1 MRRNNYY
8 KGRGGYYN
16 KGGNRGGGY
25 YGGGGRRRGGNRGY
39 GYNQYDYYE
48 DDYNNKNEKFV
59 EVEIY
64 SSSKPLPKNTNQE
77 IEKSSSNQNKEK
89 EIEISSKNNKSKFQ
103 EDIEDDTFDD
113 TYESGNYDPN
123 ENYDENDNY
132 DDYDYDYGYDYGQPD
147 DNNDYNDYNYSKN
160 SNSKTYQ
167 SNPKYDKMTFTNESG
182 FTEMVDKS
190 INYNKNDY
198 ISDNFVNVLMIAEK
212 PSIARA
218 ISEVLSGN
226 KFKNHRMG
234 RGKCL
239 LTFDGFFQ
247 GAKARFTVS
256 AVAGHVYTSDFLK
269 QHNKWD
275 AIDPVELYDV
285 PIVKLEAM
293 RKMRMPQLIQKLSK
307 GKDILC
313 LWLDCDSEGENIC
326 YEVIYNSLPYL
337 NKKSYQQIFRAKFSS
352 LTKKDLR
359 EAFDKISDYADKNV
373 SLSVD
378 ARQVIDLKIG
388 VSFTRFL
395 TSSIMPALSGL
406 DESYKML
413 SYGPCQTPTLW
424 FCVNRQ
430 NEIKN
435 FRSTPYY
442 KLYIEVEINKFRY
455 KIFYDKKFKKKSEF
469 NDILEKLKKVKEIKI
484 KEIIKEQNTKTPPVG
499 LNTATLLKI
508 ASSFLKM
515 SPHETMSVAES
526 LYTKGFITY
535 PRTETT
541 KYASTFDFKGS
552 LNNFSN
558 HPDFGENV
566 KKILKDYKFPILKG
580 INAGDHPPITPAKVA
595 TKSDLKGNHW
605 NLYECICNNYFA
617 SISPPIQYDNI
628 TYKFDID
635 GLIFEESSTK
645 INQEGFLIFQPHKK
659 KNYIKNFP
667 ALLKDKLY
675 PLVFVSYDE
684 NWTEPPEYIT
694 EAELIGEMEKNHIGT
709 DASMSVHIENICQRG
724 YVKVDEGRHLIPSKL
739 GNALIDAL
747 GTVDPSIVHPENRAK
762 IEDFVNQVAHG
773 KKKYKDVLKFALE
786 LYKDRFNVIRVHYNK
801 LLEIFGK
808 YFKLDRTKIGKE
820 MTQINKKNEN
830 YKKEM
835 YHQKT
840 EDEVDW
846 LNECDECH
854 KGKMYVDY
862 DKFDKFC
869 IFCTS
874 CKRKDKIIRDALK
887 IEAQKDKKCPKCGA
901 IFITVEVENPFL
913 NGDTTYTGCLF
924 CDKKLR

>member
-8 KGRGGYYN
+8 KGGRGYYN

-25 YGGGGRRRGGNRGY
+25 YGGGGRRRGGNRNY
-39 GYNQYDYYE
+39 GNNQYNYYE
-48 DDYNNKNEKFV
+48 ENYDNKNDKYV
-59 EVEIY
+59 EVEI
-64 SSSKPLPKNTNQE
+64 S
-77 IEKSSSNQNKEK
+77 SSSNSKK
-89 EIEISSKNNKSKFQ
+89 EIAKEISSSPPKNGKEVEINSNNNKIKFQ
-103 EDIEDDTFDD
+103 DDIEDDTFDD

-123 ENYDENDNY
+123 ENIDENEDY
-132 DDYDYDYGYDYGQPD
+132 DDYDYGYGNYDNGYGYEEPD
-147 DNNDYNDYNYSKN
+147 NKYNYSN
-160 SNSKTYQ
+160 NNSKAYQ

-190 INYNKNDY
+190 INYNKNEY

-218 ISEVLSGN
+218 ISEALSGN

-234 RGKCL
+234 KGKCL

-256 AVAGHVYTSDFLK
+256 AVAGHVYTSDFLR

-285 PIVKLEAM
+285 PIVKLDAM

-337 NKKSYQQIFRAKFSS
+337 NKTSYQQIFRAKFSS
-352 LTKKDLR
+352 LTKKDLK
-359 EAFDKISDYADKNV
+359 EAFDKLSDYADKNV

-395 TSSIMPALSGL
+395 TTSIMPALGGL

-424 FCVNRQ
+424 FCVTRQ

-435 FRSTPYY
+435 FQSTPYY
-442 KLYIEVEINKFRY
+442 KLFIEVEINKFRH

-469 NDILEKLKKVKEIKI
+469 KDILDNLKKVKEIKI
-484 KEIIKEQNTKTPPVG
+484 KEIITESNTKTPPVG

-515 SPHETMSVAES
+515 SPHDTMVIAES
-526 LYTKGFITY
+526 LYTKGYITY

-552 LNNFSN
+552 LTNFSN

-580 INAGDHPPITPAKVA
+580 INAGDHPPITPSKVA
-595 TKSDLKGNHW
+595 TRNELKGNNW

-617 SISPPIQYDNI
+617 SISPPVQYDNI
-628 TYKFDID
+628 TYKFDIN
-635 GLIFEESSTK
+635 GIVFEESSTK
-645 INQEGFLIFQPHKK
+645 INQEGFLLFQPYKK
-659 KNYIKNFP
+659 KNFIKNFP
-667 ALLKDKLY
+667 SLLKDKSY
-675 PLVFVSYDE
+675 PLFMASYEE
-684 NWTEPPEYIT
+684 NWTQPPDYIT

-724 YVKVDEGRHLIPSKL
+724 YVKVDEGRHLKPTKL

-773 KKKYKDVLKFALE
+773 KKTYKEVLKFALE
-786 LYKDRFNVIRVHYNK
+786 LYKERFNVIRVHYNK
-801 LLEIFGK
+801 LLDIFGK
-808 YFKLDRTKIGKE
+808 YFKLELSKIGKE
-820 MTQINKKNEN
+820 MSQISKKNEN
-830 YKKEM
+830 FKKEN
-835 YHQKT
+835 YHQKK

-854 KGKMYVDY
+854 KGKMYVDF

-874 CKRKDKIIRDALK
+874 CKRKTKIIRDAIK
-887 IEAQKDKKCPKCGA
+887 IEVAKDKKCQKCGA

>member
-59 EVEIY
+59 EVEIS

-147 DNNDYNDYNYSKN
+147 DNNDYNDYNYSKSN
-160 SNSKTYQ
+160 NSKTYQ

-541 KYASTFDFKGS
+541 KYAVLWTMPNTDF
-552 LNNFSN
+552 
-558 HPDFGENV
+558 
-566 KKILKDYKFPILKG
+566 
-580 INAGDHPPITPAKVA
+580 
-595 TKSDLKGNHW
+595 
-605 NLYECICNNYFA
+605 
-617 SISPPIQYDNI
+617 
-628 TYKFDID
+628 
-635 GLIFEESSTK
+635 
-645 INQEGFLIFQPHKK
+645 
-659 KNYIKNFP
+659 
-667 ALLKDKLY
+667 
-675 PLVFVSYDE
+675 
-684 NWTEPPEYIT
+684 
-694 EAELIGEMEKNHIGT
+694 M
-709 DASMSVHIENICQRG
+709 
-724 YVKVDEGRHLIPSKL
+724 
-739 GNALIDAL
+739 
-747 GTVDPSIVHPENRAK
+747 
-762 IEDFVNQVAHG
+762 
-773 KKKYKDVLKFALE
+773 VL
-786 LYKDRFNVIRVHYNK
+786 
-801 LLEIFGK
+801 
-808 YFKLDRTKIGKE
+808 
-820 MTQINKKNEN
+820 
-830 YKKEM
+830 
-835 YHQKT
+835 
-840 EDEVDW
+840 
-846 LNECDECH
+846 C
-854 KGKMYVDY
+854 
-862 DKFDKFC
+862 
-869 IFCTS
+869 
-874 CKRKDKIIRDALK
+874 
-887 IEAQKDKKCPKCGA
+887 
-901 IFITVEVENPFL
+901 
-913 NGDTTYTGCLF
+913 
-924 CDKKLR
+924 

>member
-8 KGRGGYYN
+8 KGGRGYYN

-25 YGGGGRRRGGNRGY
+25 YGGGGRRRGGNRNY
-39 GYNQYDYYE
+39 GNNQYNYYE
-48 DDYNNKNEKFV
+48 ENYDNKNDKYV
-59 EVEIY
+59 EVEI
-64 SSSKPLPKNTNQE
+64 S
-77 IEKSSSNQNKEK
+77 SSSNPKK
-89 EIEISSKNNKSKFQ
+89 EIAKEISSSPPKDGKEVEINSNNNKIKFQ
-103 EDIEDDTFDD
+103 DDIEDDTFDD

-123 ENYDENDNY
+123 ENIDENEDY
-132 DDYDYDYGYDYGQPD
+132 DDYDYGYGNYDNGYGYEEPD
-147 DNNDYNDYNYSKN
+147 NKYNYSN
-160 SNSKTYQ
+160 NNSKTYQ

-190 INYNKNDY
+190 INYNKNEY

-218 ISEVLSGN
+218 ISEALSGN

-234 RGKCL
+234 KGKCL

-256 AVAGHVYTSDFLK
+256 AVAGHVYTSDFLR

-285 PIVKLEAM
+285 PIVKLDAM

-337 NKKSYQQIFRAKFSS
+337 NKRSYQQIFRAKFSS
-352 LTKKDLR
+352 LTKKDLK
-359 EAFDKISDYADKNV
+359 EAFDKLSDYADKNV

-395 TSSIMPALSGL
+395 TTSIMPALGGL

-424 FCVNRQ
+424 FCVTRQ

-435 FRSTPYY
+435 FQSTPYY
-442 KLYIEVEINKFRY
+442 KLFIEVEINKFRH

-469 NDILEKLKKVKEIKI
+469 KDILDNLKKVKEIKI
-484 KEIIKEQNTKTPPVG
+484 KEIITESNTKTPPVG

-515 SPHETMSVAES
+515 SPHDTMVIAES
-526 LYTKGFITY
+526 LYTKGYITY

-552 LNNFSN
+552 LTNFSN

-580 INAGDHPPITPAKVA
+580 INAGDHPPITPSKVA
-595 TKSDLKGNHW
+595 TRNELKGNNW

-617 SISPPIQYDNI
+617 SISPPVQYDNI
-628 TYKFDID
+628 TYKFDIN
-635 GLIFEESSTK
+635 GIVFEESSTK
-645 INQEGFLIFQPHKK
+645 INQEGFLLFQPYKK
-659 KNYIKNFP
+659 KNFIKNFP
-667 ALLKDKLY
+667 SLLKDKSY
-675 PLVFVSYDE
+675 PLFMASYEE
-684 NWTEPPEYIT
+684 NWTQPPDYIT

-724 YVKVDEGRHLIPSKL
+724 YVKVDEGRHLKPTKL

-773 KKKYKDVLKFALE
+773 KKTYKEVLKFALE
-786 LYKDRFNVIRVHYNK
+786 LYKERFNVIRVHYNK
-801 LLEIFGK
+801 LLDIFGK
-808 YFKLDRTKIGKE
+808 YFKLELSKI
-820 MTQINKKNEN
+820 
-830 YKKEM
+830 
-835 YHQKT
+835 
-840 EDEVDW
+840 
-846 LNECDECH
+846 
-854 KGKMYVDY
+854 
-862 DKFDKFC
+862 
-869 IFCTS
+869 
-874 CKRKDKIIRDALK
+874 
-887 IEAQKDKKCPKCGA
+887 
-901 IFITVEVENPFL
+901 
-913 NGDTTYTGCLF
+913 
-924 CDKKLR
+924 

>member
-8 KGRGGYYN
+8 KGGRGYYNSGGRGGYY
-16 KGGNRGGGY
+16 GG
-25 YGGGGRRRGGNRGY
+25 GGGGRRRGGNRNY
-39 GYNQYDYYE
+39 GYNQYDYYG
-48 DDYNNKNEKFV
+48 DNYNKNDKFV
-59 EVEIY
+59 AVEISSSSNKKEIEKEIPSSPPKEGKEVEI
-64 SSSKPLPKNTNQE
+64 N
-77 IEKSSSNQNKEK
+77 SN
-89 EIEISSKNNKSKFQ
+89 NNKMKYQ
-103 EDIEDDTFDD
+103 DDIEDDTYD
-113 TYESGNYDPN
+113 ESGNYNYDPN
-123 ENYDENDNY
+123 EDYDEKEEDYDDYNYGYNY
-132 DDYDYDYGYDYGQPD
+132 DDSY
-147 DNNDYNDYNYSKN
+147 NNSNNYSN
-160 SNSKTYQ
+160 TSNTKTYK

-182 FTEMVDKS
+182 FTEMVDKT
-190 INYNKNDY
+190 INYNKSDY
-198 ISDNFVNVLMIAEK
+198 VADNFVNVLMIAEK

-218 ISEVLSGN
+218 ISEALSGN

-234 RGKCL
+234 KGKCL

-256 AVAGHVYTSDFLK
+256 AVAGHVYTSDFLR

-275 AIDPVELYDV
+275 AIDPVDLYDV

-293 RKMRMPQLIQKLSK
+293 RKMKMPQLIQKLSK

-326 YEVIYNSLPYL
+326 YEVIHNSLPYL
-337 NKKSYQQIFRAKFSS
+337 NRKNYQQIFRAKFSS
-352 LTKKDLR
+352 LTKKDLKQ
-359 EAFDKISDYADKNV
+359 AFESISEYADKNV

-395 TSSIMPALSGL
+395 TSSILPALTGL

-435 FRSTPYY
+435 FRSSPYY
-442 KLYIEVEINKFRY
+442 KLFIEIEVNKFRH
-455 KIFYDKKFKKKSEF
+455 KIYYGKTFKKTSEF
-469 NDILEKLKKVKEIKI
+469 KEILENLKKVKEIKI
-484 KEIIKEQNTKTPPVG
+484 KDIKIEQNTKTPQVG

-508 ASSFLKM
+508 ASSFLRM
-515 SPHETMSVAES
+515 SPHDTMVIAES

-552 LNNFSN
+552 LNNFSS

-566 KKILKDYKFPILKG
+566 KKILKDYKFPVLKG

-595 TKSDLKGNHW
+595 TKNDLKGDHW
-605 NLYECICNNYFA
+605 RLYECICNNYFA
-617 SISPPIQYDNI
+617 SISPPVQYDNI
-628 TYKFDID
+628 TYTFDIN
-635 GLIFEESSTK
+635 GVIFEEYSTK
-645 INQEGFLIFQPHKK
+645 INQEGFLLFQPHKK
-659 KNYIKNFP
+659 KNFVRNFP
-667 ALLKDKLY
+667 SLLKDKSY
-675 PLVFVSYDE
+675 PLLFASYE
-684 NWTEPPEYIT
+684 EKWTEPPDYIT
-694 EAELIGEMEKNHIGT
+694 ESELIGEMETNHIGT

-724 YVKVDEGRHLIPSKL
+724 YVRVDEGRHLIPSKL

-747 GTVDPSIVHPENRAK
+747 GTVDPSIIHPENRAK

-773 KKKYKDVLKFALE
+773 KKTYKDVLKFALE
-786 LYKDRFNVIRVHYNK
+786 LYKERFNVIRVHYNK

-808 YFKLDRTKIGKE
+808 YFRLDMSKIGKE
-820 MTQINKKNEN
+820 MSSINKKNED
-830 YKKEM
+830 YKKEI

-840 EDEVDW
+840 EEEVDW
-846 LNECDECH
+846 LNECDECK
-854 KGKMYVDY
+854 KGKMYVDF

-874 CKRKDKIIRDALK
+874 CKRKTKIIRDAIK
-887 IEAQKDKKCPKCGA
+887 IEVAKDQKCKKCGA
-901 IFITVEVENPFL
+901 TYITVEVENPFL

-924 CDKKLR
+924 CDKKLS

>member
-8 KGRGGYYN
+8 KGGGGYYN
-16 KGGNRGGGY
+16 KRGGGY
-25 YGGGGRRRGGNRGY
+25 YGGGGRRRGGNRAY
-39 GYNQYDYYE
+39 GYNQYEYYE
-48 DDYNNKNEKFV
+48 EDYNNNQNNKFV
-59 EVEIY
+59 EVEIS
-64 SSSKPLPKNTNQE
+64 SSSKPL
-77 IEKSSSNQNKEK
+77 QNKEIAK
-89 EIEISSKNNKSKFQ
+89 EISSSPPKGGKEVEITSKNSKIKYQ
-103 EDIEDDTFDD
+103 DDIEDDTFDD
-113 TYESGNYDPN
+113 TYESGNYDLN
-123 ENYDENDNY
+123 ENYDDK
-132 DDYDYDYGYDYGQPD
+132 DDYDDYGYDCNYGYE
-147 DNNDYNDYNYSKN
+147 DNNNYNNTKA
-160 SNSKTYQ
+160 YQ

-182 FTEMVDKS
+182 FTEMVDKT
-190 INYNKNDY
+190 INYKKSDY
-198 ISDNFVNVLMIAEK
+198 VNDNFVNVLMIAEK
-212 PSIARA
+212 PSIART
-218 ISEVLSGN
+218 ISEALSGN
-226 KFKNHRMG
+226 KFKNHKMG

-256 AVAGHVYTSDFLK
+256 AVAGHVYTSDFLR

-293 RKMRMPQLIQKLSK
+293 RKMKMPQLIQKLSK

-337 NKKSYQQIFRAKFSS
+337 NKRNYQQIFRAKFSS
-352 LTKKDLR
+352 LTKKDLK

-395 TSSIMPALSGL
+395 TSSIMPALTELS
-406 DESYKML
+406 ENYKML

-430 NEIKN
+430 NEMKN
-435 FRSTPYY
+435 FVSTPYY
-442 KLYIEVEINKFRY
+442 KLYIEVEINGFRH
-455 KIFYDKKFKKKSEF
+455 KIFYDKKFKKKNEF
-469 NDILEKLKKVKEIKI
+469 QEILEKLKKIKEIKVKEIKT
-484 KEIIKEQNTKTPPVG
+484 EQNTKTPPVG

-515 SPHETMSVAES
+515 SPHETMQIAES
-526 LYTKGFITY
+526 LYTKGYITY

-558 HPDFGENV
+558 HPNFGDNV

-595 TKSDLKGNHW
+595 TKDDLRGNNW

-628 TYKFDID
+628 TYKFEIC
-635 GLIFEESSTK
+635 GLEFEEYSTK
-645 INQEGFLIFQPHKK
+645 INQEGFLLFQPYKK

-667 ALLKDKLY
+667 SLLKDKLY
-675 PLVFVSYDE
+675 PLSFVSYEE
-684 NWTEPPEYIT
+684 NWTSPPDYIT

-762 IEDFVNQVAHG
+762 IEDFVNQVSHG
-773 KKKYKDVLKFALE
+773 KKTYKEVLKFALE
-786 LYKDRFNVIRVHYNK
+786 LYKERFNVIRVHYNK

-808 YFKLDRTKIGKE
+808 YFKLDRSKIGKE
-820 MTQINKKNEN
+820 MNQIHKKNEDF
-830 YKKEM
+830 KKEK

-874 CKRKDKIIRDALK
+874 CKRKDKIIRDAIK
-887 IEAQKDKKCPKCGA
+887 IEVAKEQKCKKCGA
-901 IFITVEVENPFL
+901 TFITVEVENPFL

>member
-8 KGRGGYYN
+8 KGGRGYYN

-25 YGGGGRRRGGNRGY
+25 YGGGGRRRGGNRNY
-39 GYNQYDYYE
+39 GNNQYNYYE
-48 DDYNNKNEKFV
+48 ENYDNKNVKYV
-59 EVEIY
+59 EVEI
-64 SSSKPLPKNTNQE
+64 S
-77 IEKSSSNQNKEK
+77 SSSNSKK
-89 EIEISSKNNKSKFQ
+89 EIAKEISSSPPKNGKEVEINSNNNKIKFQ
-103 EDIEDDTFDD
+103 DDIEDDTFDD

-123 ENYDENDNY
+123 ENIDENEDY
-132 DDYDYDYGYDYGQPD
+132 DDYDYGYGNYDNGYGYEEPD
-147 DNNDYNDYNYSKN
+147 NKYNYSN
-160 SNSKTYQ
+160 NNSKTYQ

-190 INYNKNDY
+190 INYNKNEY

-218 ISEVLSGN
+218 ISEALSGN

-234 RGKCL
+234 KGKCL

-256 AVAGHVYTSDFLK
+256 AVAGHVYTSDFLR

-285 PIVKLEAM
+285 PIVKLDAM

-337 NKKSYQQIFRAKFSS
+337 NKRSYQQIFRAKFSS
-352 LTKKDLR
+352 LTKKDLK
-359 EAFDKISDYADKNV
+359 EAFDKLSDYADKNV

-395 TSSIMPALSGL
+395 TTSIMPALGGL

-424 FCVNRQ
+424 FCVTRQ

-435 FRSTPYY
+435 FQSTPYY
-442 KLYIEVEINKFRY
+442 KLFIEVEINKFRH

-469 NDILEKLKKVKEIKI
+469 KDILDNLKKVKEIKI
-484 KEIIKEQNTKTPPVG
+484 KEIITESNTKTPPVG

-515 SPHETMSVAES
+515 SPHDTMVIAES
-526 LYTKGFITY
+526 LYTKGYITY

-552 LNNFSN
+552 LTNFSN

-580 INAGDHPPITPAKVA
+580 INAGDHPPITPSKVA
-595 TKSDLKGNHW
+595 TRNELKGNNW

-617 SISPPIQYDNI
+617 SISPPVQYDNI
-628 TYKFDID
+628 TYKFDIN
-635 GLIFEESSTK
+635 GIVFEESSTK
-645 INQEGFLIFQPHKK
+645 INQEGFLLFQPYKK
-659 KNYIKNFP
+659 KNFIKNFP
-667 ALLKDKLY
+667 SLLKDKSY
-675 PLVFVSYDE
+675 PLFMASYEE
-684 NWTEPPEYIT
+684 NWTQPPDYIT

-724 YVKVDEGRHLIPSKL
+724 YVKVDEGRHLKPTKL

-773 KKKYKDVLKFALE
+773 KKTYKEVLKFALE
-786 LYKDRFNVIRVHYNK
+786 LYKERFNVIRVHYNK
-801 LLEIFGK
+801 LLDIFGK
-808 YFKLDRTKIGKE
+808 YFKLELSKIGKE
-820 MTQINKKNEN
+820 MSQISKKNEN
-830 YKKEM
+830 FKKEN
-835 YHQKT
+835 YHQKK

-854 KGKMYVDY
+854 KGKMYVDF

-874 CKRKDKIIRDALK
+874 CKRKTKIIRDAIK
-887 IEAQKDKKCPKCGA
+887 IEVAKDKKCQKCGA

>member
-8 KGRGGYYN
+8 KGGRGYYN
-16 KGGNRGGGY
+16 KGGNRGSGY
-25 YGGGGRRRGGNRGY
+25 YGGGGRRRGGNRNY
-39 GYNQYDYYE
+39 GNNQYNYYE
-48 DDYNNKNEKFV
+48 ENYDNKNDKYV
-59 EVEIY
+59 EVEI
-64 SSSKPLPKNTNQE
+64 S
-77 IEKSSSNQNKEK
+77 SSSNPKK
-89 EIEISSKNNKSKFQ
+89 EIAKEISSSPPKDGKEVEINSNNNKIKFQ
-103 EDIEDDTFDD
+103 DDIEDDTFDD

-123 ENYDENDNY
+123 ENIDENEDY
-132 DDYDYDYGYDYGQPD
+132 DDYDYGYGNYDNGYGYEEPD
-147 DNNDYNDYNYSKN
+147 NKYNYSN
-160 SNSKTYQ
+160 NNSKTYQ

-190 INYNKNDY
+190 INYNKNEY

-218 ISEVLSGN
+218 ISEALSGN

-234 RGKCL
+234 KGKCL

-256 AVAGHVYTSDFLK
+256 AVAGHVYTSDFLR

-285 PIVKLEAM
+285 PIVKLDAM

-337 NKKSYQQIFRAKFSS
+337 NKRSYQQIFRAKFSS
-352 LTKKDLR
+352 LTKKDLK
-359 EAFDKISDYADKNV
+359 EAFDKLSDYADKNV

-395 TSSIMPALSGL
+395 TTSIMPALGGL

-424 FCVNRQ
+424 FCVTRQ

-435 FRSTPYY
+435 FQSTPYY
-442 KLYIEVEINKFRY
+442 KLFIEVEINKFRH

-469 NDILEKLKKVKEIKI
+469 KDILDNLKKVKEIKI
-484 KEIIKEQNTKTPPVG
+484 KEIITESNTKTPPVG

-515 SPHETMSVAES
+515 SPHDTMVIAES
-526 LYTKGFITY
+526 LYTKGYITY

-552 LNNFSN
+552 LTNFSN

-580 INAGDHPPITPAKVA
+580 INAGDHPPITPSKVA
-595 TKSDLKGNHW
+595 TRNELKGNNW

-617 SISPPIQYDNI
+617 SISPPVQYDNI
-628 TYKFDID
+628 TYKFDIN
-635 GLIFEESSTK
+635 GIVFEESSTK
-645 INQEGFLIFQPHKK
+645 INQEGFLLFQPYKK
-659 KNYIKNFP
+659 KNFIKNFP
-667 ALLKDKLY
+667 SLLKDKSY
-675 PLVFVSYDE
+675 PLFMASYEE
-684 NWTEPPEYIT
+684 NWTQPPDYIT

-724 YVKVDEGRHLIPSKL
+724 YVKVDEGRHLKPTKL

-773 KKKYKDVLKFALE
+773 KKTYKEVLKFALE
-786 LYKDRFNVIRVHYNK
+786 LYKERFNVIRVHYNK
-801 LLEIFGK
+801 LLDIFGK
-808 YFKLDRTKIGKE
+808 YFKLELNKIGKE
-820 MTQINKKNEN
+820 MSQISKKNEN
-830 YKKEM
+830 FKKEN
-835 YHQKT
+835 YHQKK

-854 KGKMYVDY
+854 KGKMYVDF

-874 CKRKDKIIRDALK
+874 CKRKTKIIRDAIK
-887 IEAQKDKKCPKCGA
+887 IEVAKDKKCQKCGA

>member
-8 KGRGGYYN
+8 KSGGGYYN
-16 KGGNRGGGY
+16 KRGGGY
-25 YGGGGRRRGGNRGY
+25 YGGGSRRRGGNRGY

-48 DDYNNKNEKFV
+48 DNYNNNNNDKFV
-59 EVEIY
+59 EVEIS
-64 SSSKPLPKNTNQE
+64 SSSKPIQKQE
-77 IEKSSSNQNKEK
+77 IEKEIPSSPPKGAKEV
-89 EIEISSKNNKSKFQ
+89 EITSKNSKIKYQ
-103 EDIEDDTFDD
+103 DDIEDDTFDD

-123 ENYDENDNY
+123 ENYDDNE
-132 DDYDYDYGYDYGQPD
+132 DYDDYGYDYGYGKE
-147 DNNDYNDYNYSKN
+147 DNNNYN
-160 SNSKTYQ
+160 NSKSYQ
-167 SNPKYDKMTFTNESG
+167 SNPKYDKMTFTNDSG

-190 INYNKNDY
+190 INYNKSEY
-198 ISDNFVNVLMIAEK
+198 VSDNFVNVLMIAEK

-226 KFKNHRMG
+226 KFKNHKMG

-239 LTFDGFFQ
+239 LTFDGYFQ

-256 AVAGHVYTSDFLK
+256 AVAGHVYTSDFLR

-337 NKKSYQQIFRAKFSS
+337 NKRSYQQIFRAKFSS
-352 LTKKDLR
+352 LTKKDLK
-359 EAFDKISDYADKNV
+359 EAFENISDYADKNV

-395 TSSIMPALSGL
+395 TSSIMPALTELS
-406 DESYKML
+406 ENYKML

-435 FRSTPYY
+435 FVSTPYY
-442 KLYIEVEINKFRY
+442 KLYIEVEINKFRH
-455 KIFYDKKFKKKSEF
+455 KIFYDKKFKKKNEF
-469 NDILEKLKKVKEIKI
+469 KDILEKLKEVKEIKVKEII
-484 KEIIKEQNTKTPPVG
+484 TEQNTKTPPVG

-508 ASSFLKM
+508 ASSFFRI
-515 SPHETMSVAES
+515 SPHETMVIAES

-595 TKSDLKGNHW
+595 TKNDLKGNNW

-617 SISPPIQYDNI
+617 SISPPVQYDNI
-628 TYKFDID
+628 TYKFEIN
-635 GLIFEESSTK
+635 GLTFEEYSTK
-645 INQEGFLIFQPHKK
+645 INQEGFLLFQPHKK
-659 KNYIKNFP
+659 KNFVKNFP
-667 ALLKDKLY
+667 SLIKDKTY
-675 PLVFVSYDE
+675 PLVFASYEE
-684 NWTEPPEYIT
+684 NWTEPPDFIT

-724 YVKVDEGRHLIPSKL
+724 YVKVDEGRHLIPS
-739 GNALIDAL
+739 
-747 GTVDPSIVHPENRAK
+747 
-762 IEDFVNQVAHG
+762 
-773 KKKYKDVLKFALE
+773 
-786 LYKDRFNVIRVHYNK
+786 
-801 LLEIFGK
+801 
-808 YFKLDRTKIGKE
+808 
-820 MTQINKKNEN
+820 
-830 YKKEM
+830 
-835 YHQKT
+835 
-840 EDEVDW
+840 
-846 LNECDECH
+846 
-854 KGKMYVDY
+854 
-862 DKFDKFC
+862 
-869 IFCTS
+869 
-874 CKRKDKIIRDALK
+874 
-887 IEAQKDKKCPKCGA
+887 
-901 IFITVEVENPFL
+901 
-913 NGDTTYTGCLF
+913 
-924 CDKKLR
+924 

>member
-8 KGRGGYYN
+8 KGGGYYN
-16 KGGNRGGGY
+16 KGGNYRGGGY
-25 YGGGGRRRGGNRGY
+25 YGGGGRRRGGNRGGY
-39 GYNQYDYYE
+39 GYNQYNQYDDYYE
-48 DDYNNKNEKFV
+48 DNYNNNKNDKFV
-59 EVEIY
+59 AVEIS
-64 SSSKPLPKNTNQE
+64 SSSKPLSKNTKKEVEKE
-77 IEKSSSNQNKEK
+77 ISSSPPKGK
-89 EIEISSKNNKSKFQ
+89 EIEISSNNKNMKFQ
-103 EDIEDDTFDD
+103 DDIEDDTFDD
-113 TYESGNYDPN
+113 TYESGFNYDPN
-123 ENYDENDNY
+123 ENYEENEDY
-132 DDYDYDYGYDYGQPD
+132 DDYNYDYGNSS
-147 DNNDYNDYNYSKN
+147 NNNNYSDN
-160 SNSKTYQ
+160 YNNYSNTSNSKTYQ

-182 FTEMVDKS
+182 FTQMVDKL
-190 INYNKNDY
+190 INYSKSEY
-198 ISDNFVNVLMIAEK
+198 VSDNFVNVLMIAEK

-218 ISEVLSGN
+218 ISEALSGN
-226 KFKNHRMG
+226 KFKNHRTS

-256 AVAGHVYTSDFLK
+256 AVAGHVYTSDFLR

-275 AIDPVELYDV
+275 AIDPVDLYDV

-293 RKMRMPQLIQKLSK
+293 RKAKMPQFIQKLSK

-326 YEVIYNSLPYL
+326 YEVIYNCLPYL
-337 NKKSYQQIFRAKFSS
+337 NKRSYQQIFRAKFSS
-352 LTKKDLR
+352 LTKKDLKQ
-359 EAFDKISDYADKNV
+359 AFDKISDYADKNV

-435 FRSTPYY
+435 FKSTPYY
-442 KLYIEVEINKFRY
+442 KLFIEVEINKFRH

-469 NDILEKLKKVKEIKI
+469 NDILNNLKKVKEIKI
-484 KEIIKEQNTKTPPVG
+484 KDIITEQNTKTPPVG

-515 SPHETMSVAES
+515 SPHDTMVIAEN

-541 KYASTFDFKGS
+541 KYAPTFDFKGS

-566 KKILKDYKFPILKG
+566 KKVLKDYKPPILKG

-595 TKSDLKGNHW
+595 TKNDLKGNYW

-617 SISPPIQYDNI
+617 SISPSIQYDNI
-628 TYKFDID
+628 TYKFDIN
-635 GLIFEESSTK
+635 GIIFEESSTK
-645 INQEGFLIFQPHKK
+645 INQEGFLLFQPYKR

-667 ALLKDKLY
+667 SLLKDKSY
-675 PLVFVSYDE
+675 PLVVASYEE
-684 NWTEPPEYIT
+684 NWTEPPDYIT

-747 GTVDPSIVHPENRAK
+747 GTVDPSIIHPENRAK

-773 KKKYKDVLKFALE
+773 KKQYKEVLKFALE
-786 LYKDRFNVIRVHYNK
+786 LYKERFNVIRVHYNK

-808 YFKLDRTKIGKE
+808 YFKLDRSKIGKE
-820 MTQINKKNEN
+820 MSEIHKKNEN
-830 YKKEM
+830 YKKEN

-874 CKRKDKIIRDALK
+874 CKRKDKIIRDALR
-887 IEAQKDKKCPKCGA
+887 IEVEKEQKCKKCNAK
-901 IFITVEVENPFL
+901 FITVEVENPFL
-913 NGDTTYTGCLF
+913 PRA
-924 CDKKLR
+924 LRSLSSS

>member
-8 KGRGGYYN
+8 KGGRGYYN
-16 KGGNRGGGY
+16 KGGNRGSGY
-25 YGGGGRRRGGNRGY
+25 YGGGGRRRGGNRNY
-39 GYNQYDYYE
+39 GNNQYNYYE
-48 DDYNNKNEKFV
+48 ENYDNKNDKYV
-59 EVEIY
+59 EVEI
-64 SSSKPLPKNTNQE
+64 S
-77 IEKSSSNQNKEK
+77 SSSNSKK
-89 EIEISSKNNKSKFQ
+89 EIAKEISSSPPKNGKEVEINSNNNKIKFQ
-103 EDIEDDTFDD
+103 DDIEDDTFDD

-123 ENYDENDNY
+123 ENIDENEDY
-132 DDYDYDYGYDYGQPD
+132 DDYDYGYGNYDNGYGYEEPD
-147 DNNDYNDYNYSKN
+147 NKYNYSN
-160 SNSKTYQ
+160 NNSKTYQ

-190 INYNKNDY
+190 INYNKNEY

-218 ISEVLSGN
+218 ISEALSGN

-234 RGKCL
+234 KGKCL

-256 AVAGHVYTSDFLK
+256 AVAGHVYTSDFLR

-285 PIVKLEAM
+285 PIVKLDAM

-337 NKKSYQQIFRAKFSS
+337 NKRSYQQIFRAKFSS
-352 LTKKDLR
+352 LTKKDLK
-359 EAFDKISDYADKNV
+359 EAFDKLSDYADKNV

-395 TSSIMPALSGL
+395 TTSIMPALGGL

-424 FCVNRQ
+424 FCVTRQ

-435 FRSTPYY
+435 FQSTPYY
-442 KLYIEVEINKFRY
+442 KLFIEVEINKFRH

-469 NDILEKLKKVKEIKI
+469 KDILDNLKKVKEIKI
-484 KEIIKEQNTKTPPVG
+484 KEIITESNTKTPPVG

-515 SPHETMSVAES
+515 SPHDTMVIAES
-526 LYTKGFITY
+526 LYTKGYITY

-552 LNNFSN
+552 LTNFSN

-580 INAGDHPPITPAKVA
+580 INAGDHPPITPSKVA
-595 TKSDLKGNHW
+595 TRNELKGNNW

-617 SISPPIQYDNI
+617 SISPPVQYDNI
-628 TYKFDID
+628 TYKFDIN
-635 GLIFEESSTK
+635 GIVFEESSTK
-645 INQEGFLIFQPHKK
+645 INQEGFLLFQPYKK
-659 KNYIKNFP
+659 KNFIKNFP
-667 ALLKDKLY
+667 SLLKDKSY
-675 PLVFVSYDE
+675 PLFMASYEE
-684 NWTEPPEYIT
+684 NWTQPPDYIT

-724 YVKVDEGRHLIPSKL
+724 YVKVDEGRHLKPTKL

-773 KKKYKDVLKFALE
+773 KKTYKEVLKFALE
-786 LYKDRFNVIRVHYNK
+786 LYKERFNVIRVHYNK
-801 LLEIFGK
+801 LLDIFGK
-808 YFKLDRTKIGKE
+808 YFKLELSKIGKE
-820 MTQINKKNEN
+820 MSQISKKNEN
-830 YKKEM
+830 FKKEN
-835 YHQKT
+835 YHQKK

-854 KGKMYVDY
+854 KGKMYVDF

-874 CKRKDKIIRDALK
+874 CKRKTKIIRDAIK
-887 IEAQKDKKCPKCGA
+887 IEVAKDKKCQKCGA

>member
-8 KGRGGYYN
+8 KGGRGYYNSGGRGGYY
-16 KGGNRGGGY
+16 GG
-25 YGGGGRRRGGNRGY
+25 GGGGRRRGGNRNY
-39 GYNQYDYYE
+39 GYNQYDYYG
-48 DDYNNKNEKFV
+48 DNYNKNDKFV
-59 EVEIY
+59 AVEISSSANKKEIEKEIPSSPPKEGKEVEI
-64 SSSKPLPKNTNQE
+64 N
-77 IEKSSSNQNKEK
+77 SN
-89 EIEISSKNNKSKFQ
+89 NNKMKYQ
-103 EDIEDDTFDD
+103 DDIEDDTYD
-113 TYESGNYDPN
+113 ESGNYNYDPN
-123 ENYDENDNY
+123 EDYDEKEEDYDDYNYGYNY
-132 DDYDYDYGYDYGQPD
+132 DDSY
-147 DNNDYNDYNYSKN
+147 NNSNNYSN
-160 SNSKTYQ
+160 TSNTKTYK

-182 FTEMVDKS
+182 FTEMVDKT
-190 INYNKNDY
+190 INYNKSDY
-198 ISDNFVNVLMIAEK
+198 VADNFVNVLMIAEK

-218 ISEVLSGN
+218 ISEALSGN

-234 RGKCL
+234 KGKCL

-256 AVAGHVYTSDFLK
+256 AVAGHVYTSDFLR

-275 AIDPVELYDV
+275 AIDPVDLYDV

-293 RKMRMPQLIQKLSK
+293 RKMKMPQLIQKLSK

-326 YEVIYNSLPYL
+326 YEVIHNSLPYL
-337 NKKSYQQIFRAKFSS
+337 NRKNYQQIFRAKFSS
-352 LTKKDLR
+352 LTKKDLKQ
-359 EAFDKISDYADKNV
+359 AFESISEYADKNV

-395 TSSIMPALSGL
+395 TSSILPALTGL

-435 FRSTPYY
+435 FRSSPYY
-442 KLYIEVEINKFRY
+442 KLFIEIEVNKFRH
-455 KIFYDKKFKKKSEF
+455 KIYYGKTFKKTSEF
-469 NDILEKLKKVKEIKI
+469 KEILENLKKVKEIKI
-484 KEIIKEQNTKTPPVG
+484 KDIKIEQNTKTPQVG

-508 ASSFLKM
+508 ASSFLRM
-515 SPHETMSVAES
+515 SPHDTMVIAES

-552 LNNFSN
+552 LNNFSS

-566 KKILKDYKFPILKG
+566 KKILKDYKFPVLKG

-595 TKSDLKGNHW
+595 TKNDLKGDHW
-605 NLYECICNNYFA
+605 RLYECICNNYFA
-617 SISPPIQYDNI
+617 SISPPVQYDNI
-628 TYKFDID
+628 TYTFDIN
-635 GLIFEESSTK
+635 GVIFEEYSTK
-645 INQEGFLIFQPHKK
+645 INQEGFLLFQPHKK
-659 KNYIKNFP
+659 KNFVRNFP
-667 ALLKDKLY
+667 SLLKDKSY
-675 PLVFVSYDE
+675 PLLFASYE
-684 NWTEPPEYIT
+684 EKWTEPPDYIT
-694 EAELIGEMEKNHIGT
+694 ESELIGEMETNHIGT

-724 YVKVDEGRHLIPSKL
+724 YVRVDEGRHLIPSKL

-747 GTVDPSIVHPENRAK
+747 GTVDPSIIHPENRAK

-773 KKKYKDVLKFALE
+773 KKTYKDVLKFALE
-786 LYKDRFNVIRVHYNK
+786 LYKERFNVIRVHYNK

-808 YFKLDRTKIGKE
+808 YFRLDMSKIGKE
-820 MTQINKKNEN
+820 MSSINKKNED
-830 YKKEM
+830 YKKEI

-840 EDEVDW
+840 EEEVDW
-846 LNECDECH
+846 LNECDECK
-854 KGKMYVDY
+854 KGKMYVDF

-874 CKRKDKIIRDALK
+874 CKRKTKIIRDAIK
-887 IEAQKDKKCPKCGA
+887 IEVAKDQKCKKCGA
-901 IFITVEVENPFL
+901 TYITVEVENPFL

-924 CDKKLR
+924 CDKKLS

>member
-8 KGRGGYYN
+8 KGGRGYYN

-25 YGGGGRRRGGNRGY
+25 YGGGGRRRGGNRNY
-39 GYNQYDYYE
+39 GNNQYNYYE
-48 DDYNNKNEKFV
+48 ENYDNKNDKYV
-59 EVEIY
+59 EVEI
-64 SSSKPLPKNTNQE
+64 S
-77 IEKSSSNQNKEK
+77 SSSNSKK
-89 EIEISSKNNKSKFQ
+89 EIAKEISSSPPKNGKEVEINSNNNKIKFQ
-103 EDIEDDTFDD
+103 DDIEDDTFDD

-123 ENYDENDNY
+123 ENIDENEDY
-132 DDYDYDYGYDYGQPD
+132 DDYDYGYGNYDNGYGYEEPD
-147 DNNDYNDYNYSKN
+147 NKYNYSN
-160 SNSKTYQ
+160 NNSKTYQ

-190 INYNKNDY
+190 INYNKNEY

-218 ISEVLSGN
+218 ISEALSGN

-234 RGKCL
+234 KGKCL

-256 AVAGHVYTSDFLK
+256 AVAGHVYTSDFLR

-285 PIVKLEAM
+285 PIVKLDAM

-337 NKKSYQQIFRAKFSS
+337 NKRSYQQIFRAKFSS
-352 LTKKDLR
+352 LTKKDLK
-359 EAFDKISDYADKNV
+359 EAFDKLSDYADKNV

-395 TSSIMPALSGL
+395 TTSIMPALGGL

-424 FCVNRQ
+424 FCVTRQ

-435 FRSTPYY
+435 FQSTPYY
-442 KLYIEVEINKFRY
+442 KLFIEVEINKFRH

-469 NDILEKLKKVKEIKI
+469 KDILDNLKKVKEIKI
-484 KEIIKEQNTKTPPVG
+484 KEIITESNTKTPPVG

-515 SPHETMSVAES
+515 SPHDTMVIAES
-526 LYTKGFITY
+526 LYTKGYITY

-552 LNNFSN
+552 LTNFSN

-580 INAGDHPPITPAKVA
+580 INAGDHPPITPSKVA
-595 TKSDLKGNHW
+595 TRNELKGNNW

-617 SISPPIQYDNI
+617 SISPPVQYDNI
-628 TYKFDID
+628 TYKFDIN
-635 GLIFEESSTK
+635 GIVFEESSTK
-645 INQEGFLIFQPHKK
+645 INQEGFLLFQPYKK
-659 KNYIKNFP
+659 KNFIKNFP
-667 ALLKDKLY
+667 SLLKDKSY
-675 PLVFVSYDE
+675 PLFMASYEE
-684 NWTEPPEYIT
+684 NWTQPPDYIT

-724 YVKVDEGRHLIPSKL
+724 YVKVDEGRHLKPTKL

-773 KKKYKDVLKFALE
+773 KKTYKEVLKFALE
-786 LYKDRFNVIRVHYNK
+786 LYKERFNVIRVHYNK
-801 LLEIFGK
+801 LLDIFGK
-808 YFKLDRTKIGKE
+808 YFKLELSKIGKE
-820 MTQINKKNEN
+820 MSQISKKNEN
-830 YKKEM
+830 FKKEN
-835 YHQKT
+835 YHQKK

-854 KGKMYVDY
+854 KGKMYVDF

-874 CKRKDKIIRDALK
+874 CKRKTKIIRDAIK
-887 IEAQKDKKCPKCGA
+887 IEVAKDKKCQKCGA

>member
-1 MRRNNYY
+1 MRRNY
-8 KGRGGYYN
+8 GRGRGGGGGYYN
-16 KGGNRGGGY
+16 KGGNRGY
-25 YGGGGRRRGGNRGY
+25 YGGGGRRRGGYRDY
-39 GYNQYDYYE
+39 GYNQNDYYDE
-48 DDYNNKNEKFV
+48 NYNNKNNQYVAV
-59 EVEIY
+59 EVPSQPQQIEKEI
-64 SSSKPLPKNTNQE
+64 SSSPPKG
-77 IEKSSSNQNKEK
+77 K
-89 EIEISSKNNKSKFQ
+89 EIEINSNNSKMKFQ
-103 EDIEDDTFDD
+103 DDIEDDTFDD
-113 TYESGNYDPN
+113 TYESGNYDKH
-123 ENYDENDNY
+123 ENDDYDENEGY
-132 DDYDYDYGYDYGQPD
+132 DDYNYGYNNYNDNYYT
-147 DNNDYNDYNYSKN
+147 DNNNKSSKK
-160 SNSKTYQ
+160 SKTYQ

-182 FTEMVDKS
+182 FTQMVDKL
-190 INYNKNDY
+190 INYNKSEY
-198 ISDNFVNVLMIAEK
+198 VSDNYVNVLMIAEK

-218 ISEVLSGN
+218 ISEVLSGG
-226 KFKNHRMG
+226 KCKNHKTG

-256 AVAGHVYTSDFLK
+256 AVAGHVYTSDFLR

-285 PIVKLEAM
+285 PIVKLDAM
-293 RKMRMPQLIQKLSK
+293 RKMRMPEFIQKLSM

-326 YEVIYNSLPYL
+326 YEVIYNCLPYL
-337 NKKSYQQIFRAKFSS
+337 NKKNYQQIFRAKFSS
-352 LTKKDLR
+352 LTKKDLK

-395 TSSIMPALSGL
+395 TTSVLPALTGL
-406 DESYKML
+406 NESQTML

-435 FRSTPYY
+435 FKSTPYY
-442 KLYIEVEINKFRY
+442 KLFIEVEINKFRHR
-455 KIFYDKKFKKKSEF
+455 IFYNKNFKKKSEF
-469 NDILEKLKKVKEIKI
+469 NDILNELKKVKEIKV
-484 KEIIKEQNTKTPPVG
+484 KEIITEQNTKTPPVG

-515 SPHETMSVAES
+515 SPHETMVIAES

-552 LNNFSN
+552 LNNFST

-595 TKSDLKGNHW
+595 TKQDLSGKNW

-617 SISPPIQYDNI
+617 SISPSIQYDNI
-628 TYKFDID
+628 TYKFDIN

-645 INQEGFLIFQPHKK
+645 INQEGFLLFQPHKR
-659 KNYIKNFP
+659 KNYVKNFP
-667 ALLKDKLY
+667 ALLKDKPY
-675 PLVFVSYDE
+675 PLSFVSYEE
-684 NWTEPPEYIT
+684 NWTEPPGYIT

-773 KKKYKDVLKFALE
+773 KKSYKDVLKFALE
-786 LYKDRFNVIRVHYNK
+786 LYKERFNVIRVHYNK
-801 LLEIFGK
+801 LLEIFGR

-820 MTQINKKNEN
+820 ITSIHKKNED
-830 YKKEM
+830 YKKEN

-840 EDEVDW
+840 ENEVDW

-874 CKRKDKIIRDALK
+874 CKRKDKIIRDAIK
-887 IEAQKDKKCPKCGA
+887 IEVAKDQKCQKCGA
-901 IFITVEVENPFL
+901 IYITVEVENPFL

-924 CDKKLR
+924 CDKKLS